1 MFWTWV
7 QCALPIA
14 TEGGASAPREPLAAG
29 GGPCSKTRA
38 ATPGRSVG
46 ELYRQARTH
55 VQNTHLGASDCLVP
69 RRRGLAFYKSALAFF
84 ASAAGASTHSVV
96 IFLATRAVLALKK
109 KCSVDLAKLVG
120 AHFSDVLQQITDRD
134 AMKEGDE
141 TSEDGEDEATNE
153 A

>member
-1 MFWTWV
+1 M
-7 QCALPIA
+7 
-14 TEGGASAPREPLAAG
+14 
-29 GGPCSKTRA
+29 
-38 ATPGRSVG
+38 
-46 ELYRQARTH
+46 
-55 VQNTHLGASDCLVP
+55 P

-96 IFLATRAVLALKK
+96 IFLATRAVLAL